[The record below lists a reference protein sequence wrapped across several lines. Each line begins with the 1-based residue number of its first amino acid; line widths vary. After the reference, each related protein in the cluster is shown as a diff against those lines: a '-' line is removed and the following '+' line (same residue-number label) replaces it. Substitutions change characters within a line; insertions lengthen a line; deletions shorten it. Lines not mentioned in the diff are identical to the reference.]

1 LTDFFACAIRKKVSK
16 IVFWGVTLKHLKL
29 ISLSLVFLFALS
41 LAAIAQTQTP
51 VDPVNWREL
60 IVFLGDIEGWEAQ
73 DEPEGQTV
81 SMANFKMSQASRDY
95 SSGDKDLEI
104 EIIDG
109 GYVPMVYQGFLMA
122 MNYEIDSSDEYVKKI
137 TIKDYPG
144 IEKYTYDDEDA
155 EVILLVE
162 DRFLISFKCDN
173 VPDTEELKTIAESF
187 DLDGIAALTK

>member
-1 LTDFFACAIRKKVSK
+1 M
-16 IVFWGVTLKHLKL
+16 KHLRL
-29 ISLSLVFLFALS
+29 IILSLVFLLALS

-60 IVFLGDIEGWEAQ
+60 IVFLVDIDGWEAQ

-162 DRFLISFKCDN
+162 DRFLIRFKCDN

-187 DLDGIAALTK
+187 DLDGIAALAK